1 MDRTARLLLMWVG
14 KKNPRNR
21 SPKNRLVQVK
31 SLLPKLLVRANPL
44 QRLLQMDLLQRRR
57 LSSVGFAGLCAEA
70 FSSAASASNRFV
82 GYNQL

>member
-1 MDRTARLLLMWVG
+1 MLGHHVLL
-14 KKNPRNR
+14 
-21 SPKNRLVQVK
+21 
-31 SLLPKLLVRANPL
+31 
-44 QRLLQMDLLQRRR
+44 MDLLQRRR